1 MPNKFTAS
9 IDLAHTLS
17 EDDISFCSAFDA
29 VFGKWRATEK
39 QSQKWQDIRPAQETP
54 EAETLF
60 WCFIAELS
68 DQDLQECFP
77 ELFSD
82 MYPEQQKD

>member
-9 IDLAHTLS
+9 IDLAYTLS
-17 EDDISFCSAFDA
+17 EDNSVISFCSAFDA
-29 VFGKWRATEK
+29 VFGKWKATEK
-39 QSQKWQDIRPAQETP
+39 QCQKWQNMRQAQETH

-82 MYPEQQKD
+82 MY

>member
-1 MPNKFTAS
+1 MPNKFTAALDS
-9 IDLAHTLS
+9 VELTNTSVH
-17 EDDISFCSAFDA
+17 FFDA
-29 VFGKWRATEK
+29 VFGVWTDSSTQLTKWAFLMKSGMSSVVPSEEK
-39 QSQKWQDIRPAQETP
+39 E
-54 EAETLF
+54 LF

-82 MYPEQQKD
+82 MY

>member
-9 IDLAHTLS
+9 IDLAYTLF
-17 EDDISFCSAFDA
+17 EDNSAISFCSAFDA
-29 VFGKWRATEK
+29 VFGKWTATEK
-39 QSQKWQDIRPAQETP
+39 QSQKWQDMRQAQGEH

-82 MYPEQQKD
+82 MY